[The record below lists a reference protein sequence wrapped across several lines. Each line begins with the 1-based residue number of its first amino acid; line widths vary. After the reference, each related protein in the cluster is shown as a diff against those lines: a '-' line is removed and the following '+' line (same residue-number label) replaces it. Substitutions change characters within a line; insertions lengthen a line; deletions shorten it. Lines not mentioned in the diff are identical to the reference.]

1 MNAVTGMHTGPMQMS
16 GICELNAN
24 FRARHEEEGEDEDE
38 EGEDDDEE
46 EDDRGGGEALSVR
59 KK

>member
-1 MNAVTGMHTGPMQMS
+1 MHTGPMQMS